1 MKTSRLYVKQPFV
14 ISLLVLLILE
24 TIVTGIGIGSSP
36 VSYGRLIP
44 TILGHGSFEDQF
56 VLFSIRLPR
65 ILITLLA
72 GMALA
77 LSGAILQGITRNE
90 LADPGIVGINSG
102 AGVGVT
108 VFFIFAPI
116 DVASFVYMIPLMAF
130 AGALATAVLIYA
142 FSYTRSNGVQPIRLI
157 ITGVGFSMAL
167 SGMMIVLISSVDR
180 TKVDFISK
188 WLAGNV
194 WGTDWPFALALL
206 PWLIILV
213 PYVLFK
219 SRALNLLA
227 LNEHSAIGAGMA
239 VQRDR
244 ILLMLAASAVSMTG
258 GIAFIGQMAPHIAR
272 ALVGVRHQQFV
283 PVSILIGGWLLL
295 LADTMGRNL
304 TQPDGTAAGIMV
316 AFIGAPYFLYLLS
329 KKKMV
334 GGEDTF
340 QLQ

>member
-1 MKTSRLYVKQPFV
+1 M
-14 ISLLVLLILE
+14 
-24 TIVTGIGIGSSP
+24 
-36 VSYGRLIP
+36 
-44 TILGHGSFEDQF
+44 
-56 VLFSIRLPR
+56 
-65 ILITLLA
+65 
-72 GMALA
+72 
-77 LSGAILQGITRNE
+77 
-90 LADPGIVGINSG
+90 
-102 AGVGVT
+102 
-108 VFFIFAPI
+108 
-116 DVASFVYMIPLMAF
+116 
-130 AGALATAVLIYA
+130 
-142 FSYTRSNGVQPIRLI
+142 
-157 ITGVGFSMAL
+157 
-167 SGMMIVLISSVDR
+167 
-180 TKVDFISK
+180 
-188 WLAGNV
+188 
-194 WGTDWPFALALL
+194 
-206 PWLIILV
+206 
-213 PYVLFK
+213 
-219 SRALNLLA
+219 LA